1 MLGFGPEPGG
11 GGSTAGSGGW
21 ADSDGRADK
30 PEASARAVVAAA
42 DGVGTGRRVQQRLGA
57 EADFLRG
64 QHPEAVVRDAL
75 RLVAPE
81 AGPRRLP
88 VRASEP
94 RVRGG
99 AEPSPAAPSA
109 EAAGVLGQH
118 QASERG
124 LGGGRVRTVSTAVPI

>member
-11 GGSTAGSGGW
+11 GGSIAGSAGW

-42 DGVGTGRRVQQRLGA
+42 DGVGTGRRVQQRPGA
-57 EADFLRG
+57 ESDFLRG

-75 RLVAPE
+75 RLVAPQ
-81 AGPRRLP
+81 AAPRRLQ

-94 RVRGG
+94 RGGGG
-99 AEPSPAAPSA
+99 AGQSPPPLRRAAGGGPAAP
-109 EAAGVLGQH
+109 
-118 QASERG
+118 
-124 LGGGRVRTVSTAVPI
+124 